1 MENLKGKLNKKID
14 IKIVYAVIIIVIT
27 LAIFLARIITKKPAT
42 NETGLNENTSAIE
55 QVDINTKPVYKP
67 ATKPVVTPVAKMSYT
82 NAVAQY
88 GSNRIQ
94 FGANCQATPA
104 SATYKNSTSV
114 MLDNRSSVSRSININ
129 GVVYKIDAYD
139 YTVATLSSNTLPKT
153 VLVDCA
159 TQQNVA
165 TILIQK

>member
-1 MENLKGKLNKKID
+1 MENLKGKLNKKVD
-14 IKIVYAVIIIVIT
+14 IKIVYAVIAIVIV

-55 QVDINTKPVYKP
+55 QVDTTTKPAYKP
-67 ATKPVVTPVAKMSYT
+67 TTKPVVTPAVKMSYT

-104 SATYKNSTSV
+104 SATYKNNTSV
-114 MLDNRSSVSRSININ
+114 VLDNRSGAARSIDID
-129 GVVYKIDAYD
+129 GTVYKIPAYD
-139 YTVATLSSNTLPKT
+139 YAIATVYSNTLPKT
-153 VLVDCA
+153 VLVDCGN
-159 TQQNVA
+159 QQNVA